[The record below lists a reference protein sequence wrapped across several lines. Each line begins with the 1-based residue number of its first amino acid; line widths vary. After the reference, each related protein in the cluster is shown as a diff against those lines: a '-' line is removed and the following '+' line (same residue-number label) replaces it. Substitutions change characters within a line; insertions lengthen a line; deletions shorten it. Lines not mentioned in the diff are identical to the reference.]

1 VKKHCFGRFLSKFC
15 YGNDEI
21 MLEYMKL
28 DRDKIEM
35 KLDRDR
41 DEIGTQKRKKQV
53 LF

>member
-1 VKKHCFGRFLSKFC
+1 
-15 YGNDEI
+15 
-21 MLEYMKL
+21 MKL